1 MRIGYCRVSKES
13 QNLASQ
19 VEALKRAGCD
29 RIVKEK
35 ISGKSEDRAVL
46 EKLVAPLKKGD
57 TLIVWRIDRLGRSF
71 FPLVE
76 LEDRLHRRGV
86 AIVSATESLDTT
98 TRAGRI
104 AYWFRAIFSD
114 MEHDGIVTRTV
125 AGLANARATGKRCG
139 RRPKITASRMRKA
152 ITEVERGESVADVAA
167 RFGVCR
173 ATLYRHRREQAASSG
188 SFDLAK
194 KRLKTMSSASTHSVK
209 P

>member
-13 QNLASQ
+13 QNLAAQ

-57 TLIVWRIDRLGRSF
+57 TLIVWRVDRLGRSF

-76 LEDRLHRRGV
+76 LEHRMHQRGI

-98 TRAGRI
+98 TKAGRV

-114 MEHDGIVTRTV
+114 MEHDGIITRTI
-125 AGLANARATGKRCG
+125 AGLANAKATGKRFG
-139 RRPKITASRMRKA
+139 RKPKLSPARMRKA
-152 ITEVERGESVADVAA
+152 IIQVDRGDPVADVAT
-167 RFGVCR
+167 RFGICK
-173 ATLYRHRREQAASSG
+173 ATLYRHRSRA
-188 SFDLAK
+188 D
-194 KRLKTMSSASTHSVK
+194 
-209 P
+209 